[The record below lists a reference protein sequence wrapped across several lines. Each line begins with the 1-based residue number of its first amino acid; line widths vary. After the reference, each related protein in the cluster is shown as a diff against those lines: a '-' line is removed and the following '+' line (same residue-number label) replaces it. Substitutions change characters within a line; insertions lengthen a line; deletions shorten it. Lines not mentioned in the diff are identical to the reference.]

1 MSWFF
6 SKKQLE
12 LPLENFY
19 ATLATTM
26 DDNRNPNKPL
36 YFYRDGKAFLTF
48 ESFRDYQDDKKMLQD
63 EKRQEIA
70 LIIWPK
76 STDTLQKEVDRMFRE
91 KILLITTQK
100 N

>member
-6 SKKQLE
+6 GKKQPD

-19 ATLATTM
+19 ATLATSM
-26 DDNRNPNKPL
+26 DDARNPNKPL
-36 YFYRDGKAFLTF
+36 YFYRDGKPILTF
-48 ESFRDYQDDKKMLQD
+48 ESFRDYQDDKRMLKD

-76 STDTLQKEVDRMFRE
+76 SAASLQTEVDRMFRE